1 VKRASLADDRRLRN
15 KSRKSAI
22 ATYTK
27 KVRVLPP
34 SFVVHAAV
42 SAHEMPHLPKQAVF

>member
-1 VKRASLADDRRLRN
+1 MKRASLADDRRLRN

-27 KVRVLPP
+27 KVRFLPP
-34 SFVVHAAV
+34 SFVVHASV
-42 SAHEMPHLPKQAVF
+42 SADEMPHLPKQAVF